1 MLPRD
6 VVCSA
11 AAIACIVAAMRKDSL
26 ESTPLVLTVIV
37 AVECGQKLLDMEGEP
52 KRIGSFLVSM
62 VWLAVSLLAPMQE
75 SFWWSAVPIVSTVI
89 WLIYYC
95 WPLPAPE
102 VVVVTV

>member
-11 AAIACIVAAMRKDSL
+11 AAISCIVAAMRKDSL
-26 ESTPLVLTVIV
+26 ESTPLVLTIIV

-52 KRIGSFLVSM
+52 KRLGSFLVSM
-62 VWLAVSLLAPMQE
+62 VWLAVSLLAPLQQ

-89 WLIYYC
+89 WLVYYC
-95 WPLPAPE
+95 WPPSPPLPE
-102 VVVVTV
+102 IITV